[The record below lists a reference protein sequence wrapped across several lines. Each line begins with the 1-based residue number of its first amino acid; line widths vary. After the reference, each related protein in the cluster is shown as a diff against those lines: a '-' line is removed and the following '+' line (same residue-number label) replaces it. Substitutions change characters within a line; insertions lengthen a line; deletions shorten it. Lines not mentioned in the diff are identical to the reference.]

1 MAEQR
6 ELTKGP
12 AVLLLVLSAVGA
24 IAAGKL
30 LHGWHVYVGFAV
42 VGIVL
47 FIGFFLWNRKQ

>member
-1 MAEQR
+1 
-6 ELTKGP
+6 
-12 AVLLLVLSAVGA
+12 LLVLSAVGA